1 MKTALEFCVLNPG
14 LADALGDFFEAIAAS
29 EDSSLFHPHPLTR
42 PAAIEL
48 CQYDGSDLYLA
59 AVCDGR
65 VLGYG
70 LLRGWDEGYT
80 IPSLGIALANAA
92 RGTGLARAFM
102 LYLHAAARQR
112 GAKRIRLT
120 VYRRNTRAVALYKS
134 LGYRF
139 EPKNEAE
146 EIGLLDFGTGMP

>member
-1 MKTALEFCVLNPG
+1 MKTALEFCALNPA

-29 EDSSLFHPHPLTR
+29 EDDSLFHPHPLTR
-42 PAAIEL
+42 SAALEL
-48 CQYDGSDLYLA
+48 CHYDGSDLYFA
-59 AVCDGR
+59 AICNGR

-70 LLRGWDEGYT
+70 LLRGWDEGYA
-80 IPSLGIALANAA
+80 IPSLGIALAHDA

-102 LYLHAAARQR
+102 LFLHAATRQR
-112 GAKRIRLT
+112 GARLIRLT

-139 EPKNEAE
+139 EPKNESE
-146 EIGLLDFGTGMP
+146 DIGLLELGTGTS